1 MPGTGGSGATLDH
14 EPSADDTGTET
25 RTDAGTGA
33 GTDARAAGATAAA
46 ARRSAVK
53 PHHAQS
59 SALPRRERRATSV
72 ALDS

>member
-33 GTDARAAGATAAA
+33 CTDARAAGATGLIPQ
-46 ARRSAVK
+46 V
-53 PHHAQS
+53 QYI
-59 SALPRRERRATSV
+59 
-72 ALDS
+72 